1 MSVWREVFFHQQL
14 DAANQFPP
22 CEVEELPRG
31 ILPLL
36 HESTDILLRDR
47 IWVMIWQLAGYGT
60 DKQEV
65 KARDGQRTTKHA
77 PYEFAFFNTSSTKI
91 GEET

>member
-22 CEVEELPRG
+22 REVEELPRG
-31 ILPLL
+31 ILPLP
-36 HESTDILLRDR
+36 HESTNILLRDG
-47 IWVMIWQLAGYGT
+47 IWVMIWQLAGYRA

-65 KARDGQRTTKHA
+65 KAQMDKG
-77 PYEFAFFNTSSTKI
+77 
-91 GEET
+91 